1 MIKTIIT
8 ETTLKYDKDGNIVEK
23 IIREEKTEDD
33 ETRYPGITT
42 TYPYVCAGDSSGHN
56 LTGFKT
62 TVTTCENNSH
72 ERTILQ

>member
-8 ETTLKYDKDGNIVEK
+8 ETTLKYDKDGNLVEK

-42 TYPYVCAGDSSGHN
+42 TYPYICTKDLSGYN
-56 LTGFKT
+56 STGFKT
-62 TVTTCENNSH
+62 TVTCENNSH

>member
-8 ETTLKYDKDGNIVEK
+8 ETTLKYDKDGNLVEK

-33 ETRYPGITT
+33 ETRYPGITH
-42 TYPYVCAGDSSGHN
+42 TYPYVFSNKRSDEPITYN
-56 LTGFKT
+56 T
-62 TVTTCENNSH
+62 TVTCENNSH